1 MKIKIKKAAILFVVL
16 CLALLSF
23 KVITST
29 DLGLMLRL
37 HNIAAENETLT
48 FQQAFPF
55 SWDVAYRDAGVYGTG
70 SWLKE
75 KYNLEFT
82 VSELMRDDKNRL
94 LFFKGGKLV
103 RVVTYEIGYTDI
115 DLKKGNDE
123 IMPQTK
129 FSVFWKDEK
138 KNDLVLTQM
147 GD

>member
-1 MKIKIKKAAILFVVL
+1 MIFVVI

-23 KVITST
+23 KAITGT
-29 DLGLMLRL
+29 DLALMLRL

-55 SWDVAYRDAGVYGTG
+55 SWDVVYRDAGVYGTG
-70 SWLKE
+70 SRLKE
-75 KYNLEFT
+75 KYKLEFT

-103 RVVTYEIGYTDI
+103 RVVTYEVGYTDI

-129 FSVFWKDEK
+129 FSVFWEDEK
-138 KNDLVLTQM
+138 KNYLVLTQM